1 MPRGSLAAR
10 SHGRRRR
17 NRPPPSRS
25 MGCPTASSPFAIGR
39 SDRSADV
46 WPKRSEISCCGI
58 GLLVDEQPFVVLA
71 SSSCHPFVSSFG
83 NSLLL
88 SSFSTLLIAKHCA
101 LPTKSSRFP
110 AKRRLSRAFAPF
122 LFVQSQAGQLGLG
135 GRDPALGGQEYPNV
149 HCHNDGD
156 YHSLRTNTHPIG
168 PGGLTDERVAS
179 SRVRTCRRTDIADP
193 LRVRCRGIHRLP
205 SSGRVLLDRGSP
217 F

>member
-1 MPRGSLAAR
+1 MKPGENTESIRSRSSSPAGRSEKARGVASTNKLAFNKAVNHRPAVPGGSWAAR

-25 MGCPTASSPFAIGR
+25 MGYPTASNPFAIGR
-39 SDRSADV
+39 LGRSAGV
-46 WPKRSEISCCGI
+46 GPKRSEISCCGI
-58 GLLVDEQPFVVLA
+58 GLLVDEQPLVVLA

-101 LPTKSSRFP
+101 SPTKCSGFP

-135 GRDPALGGQEYPNV
+135 
-149 HCHNDGD
+149 
-156 YHSLRTNTHPIG
+156 
-168 PGGLTDERVAS
+168 
-179 SRVRTCRRTDIADP
+179 
-193 LRVRCRGIHRLP
+193 
-205 SSGRVLLDRGSP
+205 
-217 F
+217 